1 MVHGVVHLAWID
13 LSCAKWEVVASY
25 LSSVV
30 LFTYLFMLSLRDNTF
45 VFVFSSLMAY
55 TQAQNTRWYSEQY
68 FDPVQHAKAE
78 HHCWTTKVASSATPF
93 VETWCGERKTV
104 ACPIR

>member
-1 MVHGVVHLAWID
+1 
-13 LSCAKWEVVASY
+13 
-25 LSSVV
+25 
-30 LFTYLFMLSLRDNTF
+30 MLSLRDNTF

-78 HHCWTTKVASSATPF
+78 HQNMLDDEGRFQCNAVRGNVVW
-93 VETWCGERKTV
+93 
-104 ACPIR
+104 